1 MPSTVNPACPLCGLQ
16 YANRPLLELHIRED
30 HPPRN
35 RPSAQTTETI
45 TMTTTPPP
53 SESRAPRQPR
63 SGWAGTTLRRAIA
76 RLKSLNDEF
85 IRVPTTVARS
95 ARAPQPGPGRAPQP
109 DSGPDAPSGQDA
121 PAA

>member
-45 TMTTTPPP
+45 PMTATPPP

-63 SGWAGTTLRRAIA
+63 SGWARTTLRRAVA

-85 IRVPTTVARS
+85 IRVPATVARP
-95 ARAPQPGPGRAPQP
+95 ARAPQPGPQP
-109 DSGPDAPSGQDA
+109 DASPDKDA